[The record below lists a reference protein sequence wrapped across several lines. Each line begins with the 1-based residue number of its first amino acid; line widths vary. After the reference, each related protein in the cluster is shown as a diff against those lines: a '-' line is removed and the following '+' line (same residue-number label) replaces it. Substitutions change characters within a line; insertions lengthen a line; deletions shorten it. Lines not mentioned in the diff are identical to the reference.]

1 MILTAFWLNQYRKW
15 TFCEVLKKNAQF
27 SLSQRRKFYLL
38 MNLLSWNLLYHLSHG
53 RRFCL
58 FSGYLLELLDFQI
71 KIDCCYYF
79 PLALIKSR
87 SWHSNLRDTISGMT
101 FNNLILIVVNVSIAQ
116 SQFSSQNDWH
126 KFFKWKI
133 NCDLPQMSEKRHG
146 DDETIQRLVG
156 NSIPVH

>member
-1 MILTAFWLNQYRKW
+1 MSILRTGILTYMLLLIKVTCSNDSHGILIKSISRVNFLRG
-15 TFCEVLKKNAQF
+15 FEKNAQF

-101 FNNLILIVVNVSIAQ
+101 FNNLILIVVNVSIAR
-116 SQFSSQNDWH
+116 SQFSSQNEFTW
-126 KFFKWKI
+126 
-133 NCDLPQMSEKRHG
+133 L
-146 DDETIQRLVG
+146 T
-156 NSIPVH
+156 